1 MTVFGFGC
9 LVGWLVVFFLMST
22 QKSGSILAVGKQHVI
37 CAGSLEKRQLC
48 SSFNLT
54 LCYFSHVTEE
64 SR

>member
-9 LVGWLVVFFLMST
+9 LFGWFFLMST

-37 CAGSLEKRQLC
+37 CAGSLEKRRLC

-64 SR
+64 SG